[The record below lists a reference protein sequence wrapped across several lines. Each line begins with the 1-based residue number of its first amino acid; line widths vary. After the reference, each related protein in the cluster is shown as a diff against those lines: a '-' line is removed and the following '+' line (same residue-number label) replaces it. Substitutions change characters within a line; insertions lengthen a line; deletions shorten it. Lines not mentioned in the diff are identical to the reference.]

1 MTALRIDLETYSS
14 VDLKRCG
21 VHRYVESPDFEI
33 LLFGF
38 KWGDGQ
44 AHVID
49 LAQGEQL
56 PDHILAALDDPK
68 ILKTA
73 YNAAFELAC
82 LSRHLGRRLDETQW
96 RCTSVHALYLGLPG
110 NLGDVGKVIGLAP
123 DKQKSSIGWSL
134 IRYFCIPCKPTKKN
148 GERTRNLPHHDLAK
162 WQLFKDYCAQDVESE
177 HAISE
182 RLARFQVPDIE
193 WKLWHLDQR
202 MMNLGVLVDRKLVEA
217 AIECDTIF
225 KQRLLTEAIQLTGL
239 GNPNSRNQLLAWL
252 QEEEDDDTIT
262 DLTKKTVP
270 KVLEATDSD
279 VVRRVLE
286 LRQELAKT
294 SVSKYHAMARA
305 MCSTDTVHGLTRFY
319 GANRT
324 GRWAGQIV
332 QVQNL
337 PQNKLKDLDL
347 ARNLLKARD
356 YEALELLFGNVPDT
370 LSQLIRTAFVARP
383 GSRLIPVDFS
393 AIEARVI
400 AWLAWCEW
408 RLEVFQTHGKIYE
421 ASAEQ
426 MFKLPKGSV
435 TKKSPYRQKGKVA
448 ELACFGP
455 DTPVLTSNGTKP
467 IRAVSKQDL
476 VWDGEQWV
484 THDGVI
490 FQGLRETINLAGI
503 EVTPDHL
510 IRTGRTWKPAR
521 QLASN
526 ESTLCQALATGLESL
541 PLSAWSGNAEA
552 PATTTWFGCS
562 ALAEL
567 RRIWSSITTSSKDA
581 ALGATLAPRNK
592 RAIGGKTGTPTL
604 RSVLMTS
611 TVGVFSTV
619 FLRPSPV
626 ATARTLGSGP
636 TMVAE
641 AYTYTSLGAKTK
653 RLFSPTCLPYLVG
666 MSRLMTWIGGMSTRG
681 MGLETSGSCPGEKT
695 EAPTSGQFESCS
707 GASPNS
713 RPVFDLLNTGPRNRF
728 TVVTARGP
736 ILVHNCGY
744 QGGVGALKNMGAL
757 EMGLAEEEL
766 QPIIKD
772 WREANPEIVD
782 LWYSCERAAK
792 DAVRNKTS
800 VVLPVAAGR
809 AKVAFIYESGF
820 LFIQLPSG
828 RRLAYVKPRI
838 EAEDLYRETSAGG
851 RYVVASAGSLTYE
864 GLDQKTKQWTRLAT
878 YGGKLVE
885 NITQAVARDCLR
897 ESMLALDAED
907 FPQLFTVHDEIVLEA
922 HLASAH
928 TLEQAEEIMG
938 RPIPWAPGLPLRGD
952 GFETRYYMKEQD

>member
-1 MTALRIDLETYSS
+1 MTVLRVDLETFSS
-14 VDLKRCG
+14 VDLKKCG
-21 VHRYVESPDFEI
+21 VHKYVESDDFEI
-33 LLFGF
+33 LLFAYAF
-38 KWGDGQ
+38 DNQ
-44 AHVID
+44 PVQVVD

-56 PDHILAALDDPK
+56 PNHVFAALMDPR
-68 ILKTA
+68 ITKTA
-73 YNAAFELAC
+73 YNAAFEIAC
-82 LSRHLGRRLDETQW
+82 LTRGLGVRMQPEQW

-110 NLGDVGKVIGLAP
+110 NLGDVGKVVGLSP
-123 DKQKSSIGWSL
+123 DKQKMSIGWTL
-134 IRYFCIPCKPTKKN
+134 IRYFCLPCKPTKKN
-148 GERTRNLPHHDLAK
+148 GQRTRNLPQHDPEK
-162 WQLFKDYCAQDVESE
+162 WQLFKDYCQRDVET
-177 HAISE
+177 E
-182 RLARFQVPDIE
+182 REIANKIAKFPVPEIE

-202 MMNLGVLVDRKLVEA
+202 MMNHGVLVDRELVEA

-225 KQRLLTEAIQLTGL
+225 KQRLLTEAVQLTGL

-286 LRQELAKT
+286 LRQQLAKT

-305 MCSTDTVHGLTRFY
+305 VCADGAVRGLTRFY

-337 PQNKLKDLDL
+337 VSNKLKDLDL

-356 YEALELLFGNVPDT
+356 YDTLELLFGNVPDT

-383 GSRLIPVDFS
+383 MCRLIPVDFS

-435 TKKSPYRQKGKVA
+435 TKKSPYRQKGKIS
-448 ELACFGP
+448 ELA
-455 DTPVLTSNGTKP
+455 L
-467 IRAVSKQDL
+467 
-476 VWDGEQWV
+476 
-484 THDGVI
+484 
-490 FQGLRETINLAGI
+490 
-503 EVTPDHL
+503 
-510 IRTGRTWKPAR
+510 
-521 QLASN
+521 
-526 ESTLCQALATGLESL
+526 
-541 PLSAWSGNAEA
+541 
-552 PATTTWFGCS
+552 
-562 ALAEL
+562 
-567 RRIWSSITTSSKDA
+567 
-581 ALGATLAPRNK
+581 
-592 RAIGGKTGTPTL
+592 
-604 RSVLMTS
+604 
-611 TVGVFSTV
+611 
-619 FLRPSPV
+619 
-626 ATARTLGSGP
+626 
-636 TMVAE
+636 
-641 AYTYTSLGAKTK
+641 
-653 RLFSPTCLPYLVG
+653 
-666 MSRLMTWIGGMSTRG
+666 
-681 MGLETSGSCPGEKT
+681 
-695 EAPTSGQFESCS
+695 
-707 GASPNS
+707 
-713 RPVFDLLNTGPRNRF
+713 
-728 TVVTARGP
+728 
-736 ILVHNCGY
+736 GY
-744 QGGVGALKNMGAL
+744 QGGAGALKTMGAL
-757 EMGLAEEEL
+757 EMGLTEEEL
-766 QPIIKD
+766 EPIKVA

-782 LWYSCERAAK
+782 LWYACERAAK

-800 VVLPVAAGR
+800 VVLSVAAGR
-809 AKVAFIYESGF
+809 AKITFAYEAGF

-838 EAEDLYRETSAGG
+838 ETEDLYRETSAGG

-864 GLDQKTKQWTRLAT
+864 GLDQKTKQWTRLST

-897 ESMLALDAED
+897 EAMLALAAED

-922 HLASAH
+922 HRDSLH
-928 TLEQAEEIMG
+928 TLDQAEEIMG